1 MGHVQ
6 KQGYWYSE
14 NGWPMI
20 DNGTLDFSPI
30 PEIGWRLGVHIG
42 VPNTLLKAL
51 IVRLNREVEPMD
63 RTQTGCFTVTNS
75 MPNSNHNSGT
85 AIDYNWN
92 KHQFHKWG
100 TWGANRAKVDKIITD
115 FRGTIEFGGNWTS
128 PRDEMHFELAFGP
141 AHKGALDLANE
152 LYLDGLW
159 NIFKKGGTPA
169 QPGPVVVPPNQ
180 SNNDLSLGSFGDRVR
195 ILQAGMKAIFKS
207 YAGHLAVDGQ
217 FGPQTEAA
225 VREFQRR
232 NGGLAIDGVVGIKT
246 RSELVT
252 KWPTA
257 FKGI

>member
-1 MGHVQ
+1 MAHVQ

-30 PEIGWRLGVHIG
+30 PEIGWKLGVHIG

-51 IVRLNREVEPMD
+51 IVRLDREVEKMD
-63 RTQTGCFTVTNS
+63 RNQTGCFTVTNS
-75 MPNSNHNSGT
+75 MAASNHNSGT

-100 TWGANRAKVDKIITD
+100 TWGANRAKVDKILND

-141 AHKGALDLANE
+141 SHKGALDLANE
-152 LYLDGLW
+152 LYIDGLW
-159 NIFKKGGTPA
+159 GIFKPGQPA
-169 QPGPVVVPPNQ
+169 TPGPIVVPPNTD
-180 SNNDLSLGSFGDRVR
+180 NGDLSLGSSGEKVR
-195 ILQAGMKAIFKS
+195 ILQAGMKTIFRS
-207 YAGHLAVDGQ
+207 YAGQLVVDGQ
-217 FGPQTEAA
+217 FGPFTEAA

-232 NGGLAIDGVVGIKT
+232 NGGLSVDGVVGAKT
-246 RSELVT
+246 RQALVW
-252 KWPTA
+252 KWPAA
-257 FKGI
+257 FKGL